1 MTSETGP
8 LLRVLVVEDE
18 ALTAELHAAYVERC
32 PGFAVVGVAHTAAE
46 AILALRAAAGGEPIH
61 LILLDMNLPDMFG
74 LELCRRMRAEGV
86 GVDVIAVTANR
97 DAEVVRSAV
106 HLGIVQYLIKPFT
119 FGAFA
124 RKLAAYRA
132 YAAGIAE
139 ATVADQHDVDA
150 MFAHLRPDAAAALP
164 KTITGDT
171 RDRVR
176 STLADAD
183 RWASASEIAASMDLS
198 RATAR
203 RYLEHL
209 VAVGLADRRSRHGTL
224 GRPELEYHLRREAS
238 GRG

>member
-1 MTSETGP
+1 MTTP
-8 LLRVLVVEDE
+8 TTPPLRVLIVEDDP
-18 ALTAELHAAYVERC
+18 LTAELHGAYVERC
-32 PGFAVVGVAHTAAE
+32 PGFTSAGVAHTAAE
-46 AILALRAAAGGEPIH
+46 AILALRAARTGEPIH
-61 LILLDMNLPDMFG
+61 LLLLDMNLPDMFG

-86 GVDVIAVTANR
+86 GIDVIAVTANR
-97 DAEVVRSAV
+97 DAEVVRTAV

-132 YAAGIAE
+132 YASGIAE

-150 MFAHLRPDAAAALP
+150 MFAHLRPDAAGALP
-164 KTITGDT
+164 KTITADT

-176 STLADAD
+176 AALVEEGDWS
-183 RWASASEIAASMDLS
+183 SASEISAGLDIS

-209 VAVGLADRRSRHGTL
+209 VAVGLADRRPRHGAL
-224 GRPELEYHLRREAS
+224 GRPELEYRLRHEA
-238 GRG
+238 